1 MDGGSVP
8 RRQPWVPGY
17 RIKIGVSIRF
27 LSINLLQA
35 LYPRTLVFWLF
46 IEDIFDLGTKLSGF
60 RVLRAMVTSLRQ

>member
-1 MDGGSVP
+1 MDSGSVP

-35 LYPRTLVFWLF
+35 LYPRTLVFRLL
-46 IEDIFDLGTKLSGF
+46 IEDIFDLRIRLSGF
-60 RVLRAMVTSLRQ
+60 

>member
-1 MDGGSVP
+1 MDDGSVP
-8 RRQPWVPGY
+8 RRQPWVSGY

-46 IEDIFDLGTKLSGF
+46 IEDIFGLGTKSSGF
-60 RVLRAMVTSLRQ
+60 RVLRPMVTSLRQ